1 MDLATHQRKLLG
13 LIRSTYQAGADDDAY
28 IRAVARSKDLEEAW
42 RNIFLWRIYV
52 LQRSCVLTFRLLKRR
67 QVLDEAVSA
76 FIAQRNI
83 SPFRETQGPAFLEML
98 SGHRDTLIASVAQFE
113 AALMKVRQGDTRSFT
128 IRWDVEP
135 KGILSSLAN
144 DISFEDPI
152 SEGFYEIVVSRE
164 VPSYFQVVCF

>member
-13 LIRSTYQAGADDDAY
+13 LIRSTYQVNSHDDAY
-28 IRAVARSKDLEEAW
+28 MQSVARSKDLEEAW
-42 RNIFLWRIYV
+42 RNIFLWRVYV

-98 SGHRDTLIASVAQFE
+98 SGHPDAIIASVARFE
-113 AALMKVRQGDTRSFT
+113 LALNKVRQGDSRSYT
-128 IRWDVEP
+128 IPWNVEP
-135 KGILSSLAN
+135 NSVLNSLAK
-144 DISFEDPI
+144 DIPIEDSVP
-152 SEGFYEIVVSRE
+152 EGRYEIVVSCD
-164 VPSYFQVVCF
+164 VPSLFQIVCL